1 MSAGDIRMRPAGSP
15 NRSIRSRH
23 TLYHVTYLR
32 RLEVSGL
39 VTLGVVI
46 VTSECREPRGSGVM
60 KTVMRPRPAGHGLPW
75 SGPVNGPLDTTD
87 VSSPVTSLIVIGLL
101 FRLGIRC
108 SIVFFL

>member
-1 MSAGDIRMRPAGSP
+1 MRQGQPQPSAGD
-15 NRSIRSRH
+15 RSIRSRH

-60 KTVMRPRPAGHGLPW
+60 KRVMRPRPAGRGLPW